1 MRGRFATCARTT
13 SRTNGI
19 SMTSRRRRW
28 RTSPLWRSWECKRN
42 ELFVEETRAFD
53 LIEEIGAVV
62 LVVLV
67 VEGRVELTGLEM
79 SSSRLH
85 NAFHP
90 GIVILRVCVI
100 CHVKQTG

>member
-1 MRGRFATCARTT
+1 M
-13 SRTNGI
+13 
-19 SMTSRRRRW
+19 
-28 RTSPLWRSWECKRN
+28 
-42 ELFVEETRAFD
+42 
-53 LIEEIGAVV
+53 IEEIGAVV

-79 SSSRLH
+79 SSSRLY

-90 GIVILRVCVI
+90 GIVILRVYVI